1 MINLTKALADG
12 IKQDGDEWGEDK
24 MHVSDLGIAPSIK
37 QDDRKC
43 PRQFWLR
50 YHGAEQEET
59 GPGTQLMFDQG
70 HALEEKAVETLKY
83 GLPDDVRIIAT
94 QMDITPGL
102 PYSFTG
108 RLDALLWRDGKYMV
122 VDFKTR
128 RGNAF
133 HFNQEIK
140 PSNKYQVGGYI
151 YALNQMFDEFE
162 VAHGSILEIDREGS
176 NFAREHHFNWTPNF
190 KDQIKGAFMYIKG
203 LTEQEEPPPTL
214 TPEITR
220 NNNKGP
226 DSVKAELPWQC
237 SYCDFRGHSCPGA
250 IPNKFDDHL
259 GKVVGH
265 IREGEFDP
273 KVDGIE
279 EYVKI

>member
-1 MINLTKALADG
+1 
-12 IKQDGDEWGEDK
+12 
-24 MHVSDLGIAPSIK
+24 MHVSDLGIAPTID

-59 GPGTQLMFDQG
+59 GPGQQLMFDQG
-70 HALEEKAVETLKY
+70 HSLEEKAVEMLKH
-83 GLPDDVRIIAT
+83 GLDNDTRIIGT

-102 PYSFTG
+102 PYSFTEG
-108 RLDALLWRDGKYMV
+108 WMLSYGKDDQYMV

-133 HFNQEIK
+133 RYNQEIK

-151 YALNQMFDEFE
+151 FALRNMLNMTHSN
-162 VAHGSILEIDREGS
+162 ANHGAILEIDREGS
-176 NFAREHHFNWTPNF
+176 NFAREHHFNYLDSVASDVNR
-190 KDQIKGAFMYIKG
+190 AFSYVKEIS
-203 LTEQEEPPPTL
+203 EQEKPPSTL
-214 TPEITR
+214 DPKITR

-226 DSVKAELPWQC
+226 DSIKAELPWQC

-250 IPNKFDDHL
+250 IPEKFDDDL

-265 IREGEFDP
+265 IKDGKFEE
-273 KVDGIE
+273 KYSGIE
-279 EYVKI
+279 KYINLDDCTDDCSVS